1 MEGGLDWR
9 ESIEE
14 LFGSDQFSLQRQ
26 VLETHPGRVSL
37 SLYLEIR

>member
-14 LFGSDQFSLQRQ
+14 LFGSDQLPLQEQ
-26 VLETHPGRVSL
+26 VLEADHDRVSP
-37 SLYLEIR
+37 SPYLEVR